1 MELARIE
8 KLIDKY
14 EDATTSI
21 KEEHELRAYF
31 NGPNVAP
38 HLVHYQP
45 MFQYLSIA
53 KQETFTKELPL
64 QPSKSTN
71 RRWLAIASVF
81 VLSMGTYFTYQINQ
95 KRIEEE
101 RFLAQKTYQET
112 KKALQLLSQR
122 FNQGA
127 YKVGYLGEFEQA
139 KNQVF
144 KSQN

>member
-1 MELARIE
+1 MELAKIE
-8 KLIDKY
+8 KLIEKY
-14 EDATTSI
+14 TEAGTTVQ
-21 KEEHELRAYF
+21 EEQELREYF
-31 NGPNVAP
+31 NGTNVAP
-38 HLVHYQP
+38 HLAHYQP
-45 MFQYLSIA
+45 MFQYFSLA

-64 QPSKSTN
+64 QPRKSNN

-95 KRIEEE
+95 QRTEEAE
-101 RFLAQKTYQET
+101 ALLAYHKT

-127 YKVGYLGEFEQA
+127 DKVAYLSEFEQA

-144 KSQN
+144 KTNNN